1 MNTTTNKIDT
11 QTCYFI
17 PLSSLAKISKDAGV
31 AVTAFLDSDLDV
43 SFGDANRTLI
53 DILTFRD
60 LLEDGMNQQGILWVA
75 SDIDDDET
83 YHAGY
88 KQIVEALGEFD
99 RSTYVDLEN

>member
-1 MNTTTNKIDT
+1 MTTNQINP

-53 DILTFRD
+53 DIPHFLQM
-60 LLEDGMNQQGILWVA
+60 LEEGMDQQAILWVA

-83 YHAGY
+83 RHPGY

>member
-1 MNTTTNKIDT
+1 MTTNQIDT
-11 QTCYFI
+11 QTCHYI
-17 PLSSLAKISKDAGV
+17 TLSSIAKISKEAGE
-31 AVTAFLDSDLDV
+31 AVQAMLDSDLEV

-53 DILTFRD
+53 DIRTFRD